1 MSNDLSV
8 AISAL
13 GELLDRARLKV
24 TQLESCQKT
33 RPFGDLKSR
42 ELLYKELATAT
53 ERLNSNQRTLSAL
66 IRTKAQAR
74 ALRVKCKN
82 EAYNSLRQVSI
93 LQIDEMERSC
103 IELIEAARAME
114 KGFEA
119 QCRFLHTTQWLV
131 SSQYFND

>member
-1 MSNDLSV
+1 VHKIGESFSSGCFSFPDLEAESRIRV
-8 AISAL
+8 
-13 GELLDRARLKV
+13 LDRMLPRW
-24 TQLESCQKT
+24 
-33 RPFGDLKSR
+33 
-42 ELLYKELATAT
+42 
-53 ERLNSNQRTLSAL
+53 
-66 IRTKAQAR
+66 

-93 LQIDEMERSC
+93 LQIDEIERSC
-103 IELIEAARAME
+103 QELVEAARALE